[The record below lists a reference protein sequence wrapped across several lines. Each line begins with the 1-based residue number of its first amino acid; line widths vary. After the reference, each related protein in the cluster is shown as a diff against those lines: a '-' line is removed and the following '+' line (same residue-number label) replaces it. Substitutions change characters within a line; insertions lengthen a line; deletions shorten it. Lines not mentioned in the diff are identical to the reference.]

1 MAARL
6 RGVRAKELVRALEKV
21 GFDIVR
27 QRGSHLVM
35 HNTDA
40 DTTLVVPMHS
50 GELPRWLL
58 KKIIKQAGITDDQ
71 LAGLI

>member
-1 MAARL
+1 MIARL

-21 GFDIVR
+21 GFHIIR

-35 HNTDA
+35 HKADA
-40 DTTLVVPMHS
+40 DKMLVVPVHP

-58 KKIIKQAGITDDQ
+58 KKIIKQAGITDDE
-71 LAGLI
+71 LTSLI